1 MKKRTY
7 KDISL
12 TPLDWARQPGVVYR
26 RQRKSADTMKCL
38 ALIKRLEREKL
49 CKAK

>member
-26 RQRKSADTMKCL
+26 RQRKSADTMKAM
-38 ALIKRLEREKL
+38 ALLRRLEREMVK
-49 CKAK
+49 K